1 MKVACKRGDL
11 RTKAYRTESEGR
23 EANIMKRVGLWA
35 VGIGVLA
42 SVGLLT
48 VAQGFADENDRAT
61 RCTLA
66 TLKGRYLFAGTG
78 TLFPPAFGVTK
89 VSVDSAAGFHIFNGN
104 GTGQDY
110 ATFTI
115 NGINQDVPSP
125 SDLTYTLNSDCTGT
139 YTVLGPPGG
148 PEGPSFAIFVSPN
161 GDEMTSIATAP
172 PGNDL
177 SDTPSRR
184 VAPK

>member
-1 MKVACKRGDL
+1 MTITSSVRSRPKPIDLGHGRRGIADMKVACKRGDL

-89 VSVDSAAGFHIFNGN
+89 VSVDSAAGFHI
-104 GTGQDY
+104 
-110 ATFTI
+110 
-115 NGINQDVPSP
+115 
-125 SDLTYTLNSDCTGT
+125 LM
-139 YTVLGPPGG
+139 
-148 PEGPSFAIFVSPN
+148 E
-161 GDEMTSIATAP
+161 TAR
-172 PGNDL
+172 GK
-177 SDTPSRR
+177 TM
-184 VAPK
+184 

>member
-1 MKVACKRGDL
+1 MTITSSARSRPKPIDLGHDRRGIADMKVACKRGDL

-78 TLFPPAFGVTK
+78 TLFPPAFGVTE
-89 VSVDSAAGFHIFNGN
+89 VSVGSAAGFHI
-104 GTGQDY
+104 
-110 ATFTI
+110 
-115 NGINQDVPSP
+115 
-125 SDLTYTLNSDCTGT
+125 LM
-139 YTVLGPPGG
+139 
-148 PEGPSFAIFVSPN
+148 E
-161 GDEMTSIATAP
+161 TAR
-172 PGNDL
+172 GK
-177 SDTPSRR
+177 TM
-184 VAPK
+184 